1 MKRPIAALTVVAIT
15 GLLTAC
21 GYTLVGRS
29 ANVDPTIHRIGV
41 PLFKDQTGR
50 PGLDQTITEK
60 VVEEL
65 MKRGRLDVV
74 SDSTGVDALVEGEIL
89 SFRVVP
95 IGFSQEGSGTSASTQ
110 ASRYALLLT
119 ARVVYRKTGATEPI
133 WESASL
139 QAREETD
146 VGANSTAFFDRGD
159 QTVDRLATTFA
170 RNVVASMFEAF

>member
-1 MKRPIAALTVVAIT
+1 MRRPVVVAAVVAIV
-15 GLLTAC
+15 GLSGGC

-29 ANVDPTIHRIGV
+29 ANVDPTIRRIGV
-41 PLFKDQTGR
+41 PLFKDDTGR
-50 PGLDQTITEK
+50 PGLDQTVTEK

-65 MKRGRLDVV
+65 IKRGHLDVV

-89 SFRVVP
+89 SFRVLP
-95 IGFSQEGSGTSASTQ
+95 IGFSQEGTGASASTQ

-146 VGANSTAFFDRGD
+146 VGANSAAFFDRGD